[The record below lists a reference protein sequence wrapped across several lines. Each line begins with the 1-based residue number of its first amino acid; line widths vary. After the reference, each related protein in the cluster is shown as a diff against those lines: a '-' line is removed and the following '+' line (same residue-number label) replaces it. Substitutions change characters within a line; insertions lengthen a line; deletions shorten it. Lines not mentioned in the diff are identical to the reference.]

1 MAAAGW
7 RIDFTAWPRSIDIG
21 TASGAVDWVA
31 PSTAPGDLAALV
43 TVDLDRQGRC
53 VGFEVWDRAALESAP
68 TATTGLE
75 PVMPPEPLDGGTHR
89 TLDKWLRSLRVIA
102 GSGDPH
108 ASVHWSR
115 RRAYDVSA
123 GLDRRRRMG
132 RARGGSRRPARRL
145 PLPGSHPDRPGP
157 WVSGAR
163 PLVSRQTLSPH

>member
-43 TVDLDRQGRC
+43 TVDLDGQGRC

-123 GLDRRRRMG
+123 GLDDPDIGADEWVVLGVGAEG
-132 RARGGSRRPARRL
+132 RLAAFRFLDPIRTVRGLG
-145 PLPGSHPDRPGP
+145 
-157 WVSGAR
+157 
-163 PLVSRQTLSPH
+163 